1 MVEPRLEFHFAYKH
15 KHIIGSTLSYL
26 GSYCYKILEKI
37 GVLKCFNLNAFKFLK
52 HDKYLIKH
60 SAFTVMLKPFE
71 ILSINNLV
79 FMQTNTF
86 QVTMIQNMLKE
97 NTFLTNPST
106 IPKL

>member
-1 MVEPRLEFHFAYKH
+1 
-15 KHIIGSTLSYL
+15 
-26 GSYCYKILEKI
+26 
-37 GVLKCFNLNAFKFLK
+37 
-52 HDKYLIKH
+52 
-60 SAFTVMLKPFE
+60 MLKPFE